1 MTETDDFFLAAAA
14 EHIERCD
21 GKEHA
26 CPLPTIKT
34 LAEDNKRAEQSQHGT
49 GGVDRP
55 YDRDRKMFDG
65 IIAQY
70 PRRQYNKGFQNDKP
84 LLLPLPVVDTQH
96 RFAAKDAG
104 MRGYD
109 EGKKYQRTK
118 QRVAEKHRD
127 NGIFPQRVFFCHV
140 VKPKKCRRQKSET
153 QPHKNIVFILRKGI
167 TKVNHINHHSKT
179 YRPNLYLFAHTAAKK
194 RRFIT
199 IESVFITIS
208 FLS

>member
-1 MTETDDFFLAAAA
+1 
-14 EHIERCD
+14 
-21 GKEHA
+21 
-26 CPLPTIKT
+26 
-34 LAEDNKRAEQSQHGT
+34 
-49 GGVDRP
+49 
-55 YDRDRKMFDG
+55 MFDG

-84 LLLPLPVVDTQH
+84 LLLPLPVVDTQQ

-104 MRGYD
+104 MRGYN

-153 QPHKNIVFILRKGI
+153 QPHKNIVFFLRKGI

-179 YRPNLYLFAHTAAKK
+179 YRPNLLLFAQTAAKK
-194 RRFIT
+194 RQRAIVEASSQSDDT
-199 IESVFITIS
+199 
-208 FLS
+208 LP